1 MSGCVFAANFEEFV
15 SLYRELF
22 TLHII
27 NLRQQNCRD
36 FFYEGTR
43 WDRKYFIPKFYF
55 AKRSSLSCVSRNV
68 ILFIQTQFW
77 VKLRFGK
84 KKKPQIGNCWVYF
97 YRQRKK
103 FSRIF
108 HLYRISSLSG
118 LARTLAIEYLVRHK
132 ITQSRT
138 IPRTIDVFSRTI
150 CPQNPAQ
157 F

>member
-1 MSGCVFAANFEEFV
+1 MCVTQCDFV
-15 SLYRELF
+15 Y
-22 TLHII
+22 TDTI
-27 NLRQQNCRD
+27 
-36 FFYEGTR
+36 
-43 WDRKYFIPKFYF
+43 
-55 AKRSSLSCVSRNV
+55 LS
-68 ILFIQTQFW
+68 QTQYAL
-77 VKLRFGK
+77 VRE

-118 LARTLAIEYLVRHK
+118 LARTLEIEYLVRHK
-132 ITQSRT
+132 TTQSRT

-150 CPQNPAQ
+150 CLQNPAQ

>member
-1 MSGCVFAANFEEFV
+1 MRV
-15 SLYRELF
+15 
-22 TLHII
+22 T
-27 NLRQQNCRD
+27 QRD
-36 FFYEGTR
+36 FVYT
-43 WDRKYFIPKFYF
+43 DTI
-55 AKRSSLSCVSRNV
+55 LS
-68 ILFIQTQFW
+68 QTQYAL
-77 VKLRFGK
+77 VRK
-84 KKKPQIGNCWVYF
+84 KKAQIGNCWVYF

-118 LARTLAIEYLVRHK
+118 LARTLEIEYLVRHK

-138 IPRTIDVFSRTI
+138 IPRTIDVSSRTI

>member
-1 MSGCVFAANFEEFV
+1 MIEFIMRV
-15 SLYRELF
+15 TQHDFVY
-22 TLHII
+22 THII
-27 NLRQQNCRD
+27 
-36 FFYEGTR
+36 
-43 WDRKYFIPKFYF
+43 
-55 AKRSSLSCVSRNV
+55 LS
-68 ILFIQTQFW
+68 QTQCAL
-77 VKLRFGK
+77 VR

-118 LARTLAIEYLVRHK
+118 LARTLEIEYLVHHK

-138 IPRTIDVFSRTI
+138 IPRTI
-150 CPQNPAQ
+150 CPANPAQ